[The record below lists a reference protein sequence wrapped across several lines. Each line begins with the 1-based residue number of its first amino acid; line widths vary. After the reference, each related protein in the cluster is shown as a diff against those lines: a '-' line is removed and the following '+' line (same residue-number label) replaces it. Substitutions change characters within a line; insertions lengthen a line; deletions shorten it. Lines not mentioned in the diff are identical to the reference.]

1 MTIQTFTI
9 KHSIPNRIRFKVY
22 PIRFNQQAAL
32 QLVSKFTA
40 IPGVFAADANP
51 KSASLI
57 LRYDRTVVEQQA
69 LVDTLTALYPPRVSA
84 KAKPVKAAKKKDS
97 TLSKSISAPLRSPL
111 LRFLGMSVLMVGV
124 FIKEV
129 LLKGVVAQTLFS
141 PLGLISVAAA
151 WPLVKKGLQQLQQGE
166 IKLESFLG
174 GTLIAATVAGEAV
187 TSLEILWISSGASLL
202 QAWITERS
210 RRAIRDIL
218 DVTEHNTFLF
228 LNGVEV
234 EVPVDRV
241 QPGDIVVFHTGEK
254 VSVDGKV
261 SRGEAMLDESPI
273 NGRAEHI
280 LRTVGDPVFAGTLVD
295 HGVIFVQA
303 EQVGDRTYLARVLR
317 MVEDSLEHK
326 APIEGIA
333 DRLAKRLISLGGWTT
348 IGTWLITGSARRAFS
363 VMLVMACPCATI
375 LAASS
380 AISMAISAAARR
392 GILIKGGRY
401 LEELGNANVVCFD
414 KTGTL
419 TTTEPE
425 LKKLLCLNGVPE
437 SDLLQLAYS
446 VEKHNFHPLAEAIKT
461 EAEKHELEATQHEVC
476 EYIIGKGVRAELHEQ
491 EILVGSHK
499 LMQQFEVDTTLAQD
513 TLRELRQE
521 HLTTVFIAREKTV
534 LGMLGFANRERPYAA
549 PMLHYL
555 HHHGIHETLMVTGDE
570 ESTAEELT
578 TRLGMT
584 NHYSSVMPEEKAD
597 IVAHLKGKGRK
608 VLMVGDGIND
618 ALALAEADIGMAMGA
633 GGSEVAIEAADI
645 ALVNDDL
652 PSIVYVHA
660 LSQQTLKVIRQNF
673 WIATGS
679 NFVGVVLGALGF
691 LPPVMAGLLHIVHT
705 LGVLGN
711 SSRVL
716 TFHPAA
722 LKEKTEAADDEGN

>member
-1 MTIQTFTI
+1 M
-9 KHSIPNRIRFKVY
+9 
-22 PIRFNQQAAL
+22 
-32 QLVSKFTA
+32 
-40 IPGVFAADANP
+40 FAAEANP
-51 KSASLI
+51 RSASLI
-57 LRYDRTVVEQQA
+57 VRYDNTVI
-69 LVDTLTALYPPRVSA
+69 DKGTLTETLSALYPPARR
-84 KAKPVKAAKKKDS
+84 VKAVTKKRKGPAP
-97 TLSKSISAPLRSPL
+97 KAVPAPLHRPL
-111 LRFLGMSVLMVGV
+111 LRFLGMSVLMAGV
-124 FIKEV
+124 FIREV
-129 LLKGVVAQTLFS
+129 ILKRVVSQTLFS
-141 PLGLISVAAA
+141 PLGIISVLAA

-166 IKLESFLG
+166 VKLESFLG

-187 TSLEILWISSGASLL
+187 TALEILWISSGASLL

-218 DVTEHNTFLF
+218 EVTEHNTFLY
-228 LNGVEV
+228 LDGVEV
-234 EVPVDRV
+234 EVPVEQV

-254 VSVDGKV
+254 LSVDGKV
-261 SRGEAMLDESPI
+261 TRGEAMLDESPI
-273 NGRAEHI
+273 NGRAEKI
-280 LRTVGDPVFAGTLVD
+280 LRSAGDSMFAGTLVD

-317 MVEDSLEHK
+317 MVEDSLDHK

-333 DRLAKRLISLGGWTT
+333 DRLAKQLITLGGWAT
-348 IGTWLITGSARRAFS
+348 IGTWMITGSAWRAFS

-401 LEELGNANVVCFD
+401 LEELGKANIVCFD

-425 LKKLLCLNGVPE
+425 LKKLICLNGLPE
-437 SDLLQLAYS
+437 CELLQLAYS

-461 EAEKHELEATQHEVC
+461 EAESRQLEATQHEVC
-476 EYIIGKGVRAELHEQ
+476 DYVIGKGVRAEIHHR

-499 LMQQFEVDTTLAQD
+499 LMQQFEVDTTQAQE

-521 HLTTVFIAREKTV
+521 HLTTVFIARDKTV
-534 LGMLGFANRERPYAA
+534 LGMIGFANRERPYAE
-549 PMLHYL
+549 PMIDYL
-555 HHHGIHETLMVTGDE
+555 HQHGVGETLMVTGDE
-570 ESTAEELT
+570 EDTAEELA

-584 NHYSSVMPEEKAD
+584 SHYSSVMPEEKSE
-597 IVAHLKGKGRK
+597 IVSHLKGKGRT

-652 PSIVYVHA
+652 PSVIYVHA
-660 LSQQTLKVIRQNF
+660 LSQQSLNIVRQNF

-679 NFVGVVLGALGF
+679 NLVGVVLGALGF

-711 SSRVL
+711 SSRL
-716 TFHPAA
+716 LSFHSQDVKGVEEDVKGGQEPTDA
-722 LKEKTEAADDEGN
+722 